1 MQVAC
6 RMLHYSHAN
15 LLERKDSMTTL
26 FTSDLNVINVGLEKF
41 TEDIQ
46 AQGGESI
53 QLDWA
58 PPGLGNEAVL
68 KALEILEQ
76 PENSRKIAA
85 ANQSVFEIITSSSIY
100 LTGFGQAIDVVPG
113 MKKHMILHAG
123 PPITWDKMNGPM
135 QGAMLGAIIFEGFA
149 DNLGDARKVAESGE
163 IEFSPCHEHNAVGSM
178 AGITSASMYMH
189 IVENKT
195 YGNVAYTNLS
205 EQLSKILRMGAN
217 DESVIKR
224 LIWMRDIF
232 GPMLAEAMTF
242 IKGGIDLRLLVSQA
256 VHMGDELHN
265 RNVAGT
271 TLLIQALTPGIIQ
284 THFSVAEQKE
294 VFDFVASS
302 DYFSGPTWMAFCKA
316 ALDAAIDVEEYS
328 SLVVT
333 MARNGTDF
341 GIRLASTDP
350 KEWFVGPSQK
360 VIGPMFAGYTEEDS
374 GLDIGD
380 SAITETFGLGGFSMA
395 AAPAIVSLVGGTVA
409 DASNYSLSMG
419 SITTGENP
427 NVTIP
432 SLNFM
437 GIPTGIDIIKV
448 AQKNTLPVI
457 NTAIA
462 HKEAG
467 IGMIGAGITYP
478 PIEAFQKAIVT
489 FSEKFKRGE
498 SNG

>member
-1 MQVAC
+1 
-6 RMLHYSHAN
+6 
-15 LLERKDSMTTL
+15 MTTL
-26 FTSDLNVINVGLEKF
+26 FTTDLKVINVGLEKF

-58 PPGLGNEAVL
+58 PPGLGNPEVLEAL
-68 KALEILEQ
+68 AILER
-76 PENSRKIAA
+76 PENMKKIQE
-85 ANQSVFEIITSSSIY
+85 ANQTIFEIITSSSIY
-100 LTGFGQAIDVVPG
+100 LTGFGKAIDVVPG
-113 MKKHMILHAG
+113 MKKNLILHAG

-135 QGAMLGAIIFEGFA
+135 QGAMLGAIVFEGFA
-149 DNLGDARKVAESGE
+149 DNLEDARKVAESGQ

-178 AGITSASMYMH
+178 AGVTSASMYMH

-195 YGNVAYTNLS
+195 YGNVSYTNLS

-217 DESVIKR
+217 DESVINR
-224 LIWMRDIF
+224 LIWMRDVF

-242 IKGGIDLRLLVSQA
+242 IEGGIDLRLLVSQA
-256 VHMGDELHN
+256 LHMGDELHN

-271 TLLIQALTPGIIQ
+271 TLLIQALAPGIVQ
-284 THFSVAEQKE
+284 TSFSVADQKA

-316 ALDAAIDVEEYS
+316 ALDAAIGVEEYS
-328 SLVVT
+328 SLLVT
-333 MARNGTDF
+333 MARNGTEF
-341 GIRLASTDP
+341 GIRVAGMEP
-350 KEWFVGPSQK
+350 QEWFVGPSQK

-409 DASNYSLSMG
+409 DATRYTLSMG
-419 SITTGENP
+419 AITTGENP

-437 GIPTGIDIIKV
+437 GIPSGIDIIKV
-448 AQKNTLPVI
+448 IQKNTLPVI

-478 PIEAFQKAIVT
+478 PVEAFQKAIIK
-489 FSEKFKRGE
+489 FSQKFKSGE
-498 SNG
+498 